1 MVMSGGHISGW
12 ATSGSVARA
21 RGRRFLKFGAA
32 LLVLENLG
40 LETTYESRLVPLGLF
55 VRLQP
60 ATVRAGF
67 LLQTVPKFVV
77 LSDKHAG
84 VRRGGTR
91 GRTRHSVGGTRG
103 GHYSG
108 GA

>member
-12 ATSGSVARA
+12 ATSSIVARA

-40 LETTYESRLVPLGLF
+40 LEATYESRLISFGLL

-77 LSDKHAG
+77 LSDKDTG

-91 GRTRHSVGGTRG
+91 GRTGHSVGGTCG
-103 GHYSG
+103 GHYSRR
-108 GA
+108 A